1 MKKKV
6 TSVLYAAFMLGV
18 IIILWMDITEF
29 RKINALNF
37 SLLIVLTLIV
47 SVIFA
52 EIVFDKPKK
61 YNN

>member
-18 IIILWMDITEF
+18 IIILWMDIAEF

-37 SLLIVLTLIV
+37 SLLIVLSVIV
-47 SVIFA
+47 SVIFS

-61 YNN
+61 IKP